1 MCYYSI
7 LFLLELWHIAV
18 MTNLKTT
25 VNIIAKIA
33 AVILALIDPNGEFL
47 LTIIHLS
54 DKPSEPEDLKAT
66 NVTSSSAGLQ
76 WRAPSNTGGLPITSY
91 LVERRGKHWQS

>member
-7 LFLLELWHIAV
+7 FILLELWHIAV

-33 AVILALIDPNGEFL
+33 AVILALIYPNGEF
-47 LTIIHLS
+47 IPPYNH
-54 DKPSEPEDLKAT
+54 PSLRQAF
-66 NVTSSSAGLQ
+66 
-76 WRAPSNTGGLPITSY
+76 
-91 LVERRGKHWQS
+91 